1 MYCDTC
7 INRSCSK
14 AETLFR
20 RTDTLDLICFLYA
33 SLSHISKAE
42 TVKRAL
48 LQTDNFFSVIRLK
61 NNLLYPDTKK
71 NFRNSEKQRIKLNI
85 FVNFLK
91 KKHFFTLQSNIFFN
105 FNLKFWR
112 SATLLTRTRY
122 LLFQVAL
129 CNQPTIVFAPLKA
142 ISTFKPYCTPLW
154 TIGFSTVTYIKL
166 WWSVKDLQ
174 KNALKI

>member
-1 MYCDTC
+1 MYSDTC

-33 SLSHISKAE
+33 SLSYISKAE

-71 NFRNSEKQRIKLNI
+71 NFRNSEKQRIKLDI

-91 KKHFFTLQSNIFFN
+91 KNNFLHFETTIILFDFFLQ
-105 FNLKFWR
+105 FWR
-112 SATLLTRTRY
+112 STILLSRTMS
-122 LLFQVAL
+122 FFTSCAL
-129 CNQPTIVFAPLKA
+129 QPTNSCFVSLKV
-142 ISTFKPYCTPLW
+142 ISD
-154 TIGFSTVTYIKL
+154 
-166 WWSVKDLQ
+166 KDL
-174 KNALKI
+174 